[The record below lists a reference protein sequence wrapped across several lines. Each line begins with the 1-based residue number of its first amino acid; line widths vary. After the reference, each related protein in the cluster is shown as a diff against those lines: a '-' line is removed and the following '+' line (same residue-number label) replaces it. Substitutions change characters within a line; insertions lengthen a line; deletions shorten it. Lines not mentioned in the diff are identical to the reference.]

1 MIPFVSSRAC
11 TSTTSAALTT
21 GSCGPS
27 PVPPACS
34 RLTCLSGAQSDSPK
48 DSEEGGLDVLLPP
61 PPLLH
66 LPRVIPVLNT
76 CYSDNLV
83 LSSWGQTWVLPG
95 SLSLPQ
101 FPLFQYTYGHPPHPL
116 SLKYINV
123 IPTHYPTLIILLCCT
138 FN

>member
-34 RLTCLSGAQSDSPK
+34 RSTCLSGAQSDSPK

-61 PPLLH
+61 PPLH
-66 LPRVIPVLNT
+66 LPRVIPVPNT
-76 CYSDNLV
+76 CYSDNPV
-83 LSSWGQTWVLPG
+83 LSSWGQMWVLPG

-101 FPLFQYTYGHPPHPL
+101 FPLFQFTCGRPPHLP
-116 SLKYINV
+116 SLKYIDV
-123 IPTHYPTLIILLCCT
+123 IPTHYPTLILLCYT

>member
-1 MIPFVSSRAC
+1 MIPFGFSHAC

-34 RLTCLSGAQSDSPK
+34 QSTCLSGAQSDSPK
-48 DSEEGGLDVLLPP
+48 DSEGGGLDVLPP

-66 LPRVIPVLNT
+66 LPPRVIPALNT
-76 CYSDNLV
+76 CYSDNPV
-83 LSSWGQTWVLPG
+83 LNSWGQTWVLPG
-95 SLSLPQ
+95 HLSLPQ
-101 FPLFQYTYGHPPHPL
+101 FLLFQCTCGRPPHPL

-123 IPTHYPTLIILLCCT
+123 IPTHYPTLILLYYT